1 MNYYFRHIYGK
12 SYFGSGA
19 AYGGVEIANNCRP
32 VGRQDNGFVAG
43 PEGVEVIDPSKP
55 AHVVAVGG
63 DAVGG
68 GREWREEAWFLPGL
82 GWRRCFCS
90 GGDYQTVQCT
100 DIQHDVR
107 HIRARLAELRAEA
120 EAGGDDHLARVYADL
135 DAAIVAAAEAGDAPR
150 LRYALT
156 RARMCRV

>member
-43 PEGVEVIDPSKP
+43 PAGVEVIDPTRP
-55 AHVVAVGG
+55 AHVLAIGG

-68 GREWREEAWFLPGL
+68 GREWREEAWYTPAS

-90 GGDYQTVQCT
+90 AGEYDTTSCT
-100 DIQHDVR
+100 ELQRDMR
-107 HIRARLAELRAEA
+107 ALRARLAELHAEA
-120 EAGGDDHLARVYADL
+120 EARGDDYLARVYADI
-135 DAAIVAAAEAGDAPR
+135 DAAIAQAAEAGDAPR